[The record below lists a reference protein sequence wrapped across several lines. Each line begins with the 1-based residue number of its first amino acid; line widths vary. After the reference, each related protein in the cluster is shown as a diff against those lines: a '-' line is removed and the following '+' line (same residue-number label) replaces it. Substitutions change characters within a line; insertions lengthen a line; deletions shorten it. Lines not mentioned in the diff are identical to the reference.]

1 MRKWKQA
8 LALVLALVMTLSLV
22 ALPSFAEGE
31 GDGGGTAATQ
41 PVWPAE
47 GSIKLDKDAKAVE
60 GQKNLWEVTL
70 GIQGKNYKTTS
81 DVVLVIDN
89 SNSMYYANGVDSS
102 NGYESASKAP
112 RMKNTIAAAKAFAD
126 KLLTENSTTRI
137 ALVVYGTNVHWST
150 DFYDAAHKSDLTK
163 KLGEISQDS
172 DNGGTNQQAGIHKA
186 QELLA
191 ASTGKQKNIVI
202 LSDGEAT
209 FCYEVTAVNQSAPLE
224 FDYELLKESNCGI
237 GSHNTPTVQLNAT
250 EPKGDTA
257 LTIKSCNYNTVIGQ
271 GNKFALKDQSYSL
284 SVNGYF
290 NHPQVT
296 GSFKCSHF
304 MATEQTWNYTIDANN
319 SNGQNNSTVH
329 FTGYETKDTTFSTR
343 VSSLDVT
350 NSGQSTIWE
359 ANTAKTAG
367 TTIFSVAL
375 QAGTN
380 GENTLK
386 SCATDAAKGY
396 FAIGQ
401 NDNVEQKLTSAFEA
415 IAGSI
420 AIAASNGS
428 VADTMGENVQLSF
441 SGTAPVITT
450 DKAVYD
456 AGEADVYISQ
466 GSATY
471 DAVARRINWTVGN
484 VREGDNPI
492 MKYKVTVK
500 EGYNPSTNEVLDANK
515 EATFSYKNYLG
526 EDTVGTFPV
535 PQVTVG
541 GGNIL
546 VHYYLVNDQGKPI
559 NENGAVV
566 ESPALAEQVKPA
578 AYHEVDGSTGL
589 SYNIPYTVSHD
600 NVANYN
606 YFGSYILNNG
616 DLIKGDFVEVTLT
629 AANSN
634 QHVWFAYT
642 QTFNVVHVR
651 MDENGAAK
659 TVQTDTYTV
668 SASFNLTDKVNKDKD
683 GNAVTEGTFLYG
695 GAFQDA
701 ACTTAY
707 PFAEGETGL
716 SFAPKAGQTYY
727 IWEVPSAYLVPKTLD
742 CWEHNTEGQLDV
754 IGYYML
760 SVIDREV
767 YKEVGFY
774 VNDVRT
780 PANQRTYKAIDED
793 RGTTVVNLPEGQ
805 SVAFEGIT
813 INLKQEGQSDS
824 YTPSDLVPAD
834 KYGYMLCYGLD
845 KNTYWSEAGKAV
857 SYYPYWVTLDGV
869 EVTNNVTRVGTYQ
882 GVGHDR
888 IQTAN
893 ESRTAGCTVPAA
905 AETQL
910 LTMAFYCAD
919 GTPITADVPTVE
931 DVTVTV
937 VDGAKTYELTVPVGT
952 SARDQISYQ
961 APVGKVFA
969 GWFTDEACTTP
980 ANLDSITQDT
990 TIYAKYVSDSYLDL
1004 HYARNGLFRLRGVT
1018 LISAVDNPANYQES
1032 GIIVD
1037 GEKLPVAY
1045 AARYRLF
1052 YTASGL
1058 FGAARNAKLMIAHQ
1072 SLSGSGTLEV
1082 TPYWVTKDG
1091 TTVLGENH
1099 TLHYNTRTIWE

>member
-1 MRKWKQA
+1 MKKWKQA
-8 LALVLALVMTLSLV
+8 LALVLALVMALSLV
-22 ALPSFAEGE
+22 ALPSFAADEDASGS
-31 GDGGGTAATQ
+31 GTAASDGPAWPNEGAINLSKTAQ
-41 PVWPAE
+41 P
-47 GSIKLDKDAKAVE
+47 VE
-60 GQKNLWEVTL
+60 GQDGLYELTL
-70 GIQGKNYKTTS
+70 TIQGKNYSTTS

-89 SNSMYYANGVDSS
+89 SNSMYYKNGKDDS
-102 NGYESASKAP
+102 NGYGNATTAP

-150 DFYDAAHKSDLTK
+150 DFYNAAHKSNLTQ
-163 KLGEISQDS
+163 KLGEISR
-172 DNGGTNQQAGIHKA
+172 NNNKGGTNQQAGIHKA

-191 ASTGKQKNIVI
+191 SASSIGKLKNIVI
-202 LSDGEAT
+202 LSDGEPTYSHPFVAT
-209 FCYEVTAVNQSAPLE
+209 ATYEGCERLDSYWCGNYGPRDGRFTNVGAFTP
-224 FDYELLKESNCGI
+224 DYNDVI
-237 GSHNTPTVQLNAT
+237 GEGNAFT
-250 EPKGDTA
+250 M
-257 LTIKSCNYNTVIGQ
+257 NYN
-271 GNKFALKDQSYSL
+271 AY
-284 SVNGYF
+284 
-290 NHPQVT
+290 
-296 GSFKCSHF
+296 
-304 MATEQTWNYTIDANN
+304 A
-319 SNGQNNSTVH
+319 
-329 FTGYETKDTTFSTR
+329 DTTCTKHGTFNR
-343 VSSLDVT
+343 VGYGVYALDGTVT
-350 NSGQSTIWE
+350 QTSGTNNGVATIWE
-359 ANTAKTAG
+359 ANQAKTAG

-375 QAGTN
+375 QAGTE

-386 SCATDAAKGY
+386 SCASDVAKGY

-401 NDNVEQKLTSAFEA
+401 NDNVETKLTAAFET

-420 AIAASNGS
+420 AIAASNGTVTDPMS
-428 VADTMGENVQLSF
+428 QYVNLAFTGDPNVTNDLAAYND
-441 SGTAPVITT
+441 GG
-450 DKAVYD
+450 Y
-456 AGEADVYISQ
+456 DVYLSQ
-466 GSATY
+466 GT
-471 DAVARRINWTVGN
+471 VTRNGQTLNWDVGN
-484 VREGDNPI
+484 INEGTPAV
-492 MKYKVTVK
+492 MKYQVRLNDTVQSGK
-500 EGYNPSTNEVLDANK
+500 TYPTNDTT
-515 EATFSYKNYLG
+515 TFSYTDYQGQETSKDFEIPEVAPKG
-526 EDTVGTFPV
+526 GT
-535 PQVTVG
+535 
-541 GGNIL
+541 IL
-546 VHYYLVNDQGKPI
+546 MHFYLVNAQGQPI
-559 NENGAVV
+559 NEKGVEV
-566 ESPALAEQVKPA
+566 ESPDKAKQLAAQEYYQMNGSQALEYGTYNVPMKEISGA
-578 AYHEVDGSTGL
+578 AYYGYTLDGVTTKDVREASVIVSTT
-589 SYNIPYTVSHD
+589 N
-600 NVANYN
+600 ANR
-606 YFGSYILNNG
+606 
-616 DLIKGDFVEVTLT
+616 E
-629 AANSN
+629 
-634 QHVWFAYT
+634 VWFAYY
-642 QTFNVVHVR
+642 QTFNVAHVR
-651 MDENGAAK
+651 MNDAGAAQQ
-659 TVQTDTYTV
+659 VGEIDTYPV
-668 SASFNLTDKVNKDKD
+668 SSDFDLTDKVNKDKD

-695 GAFQDA
+695 GAFDSE
-701 ACTTAY
+701 ACTEVY
-707 PFAEGETGL
+707 PFAEGETGK
-716 SFAPKAGQTYY
+716 SFTPTPGETYY
-727 IWEVPSAYLVPKTLD
+727 IWEVPNTYLIPKTLD

-937 VDGAKTYELTVPVGT
+937 VDGAKTYELTVPVG
-952 SARDQISYQ
+952 AGIRDQVAYQ
-961 APVGKVFA
+961 APAGKVFA
-969 GWFTDEACTTP
+969 GWFTDQAYTIP
-980 ANLDSITQDT
+980 ADLDQVTEDT

-1018 LISAVDNPANYQES
+1018 LISAVDDPANYQES

-1037 GEKLPVAY
+1037 GVKVPVAY
-1045 AARYRLF
+1045 ANRYRLF

-1058 FGAARNAKLMIAHQ
+1058 FGAARNARLMITQQ

-1082 TPYWVTKDG
+1082 TPYWVTLDG
-1091 TTVLGENH
+1091 TEVHGVTH

>member
-1 MRKWKQA
+1 MKKWKQA
-8 LALVLALVMTLSLV
+8 LALVLALVMALSLV

-47 GSIKLDKDAKAVE
+47 GSIKLDKDAEAVE

-81 DVVLVIDN
+81 DVVLVIDC
-89 SNSMYYANGVDSS
+89 SGSMDEGT
-102 NGYESASKAP
+102 KLT
-112 RMKNTIAAAKAFAD
+112 NTRAAAKAFGD
-126 KLLTENSTTRI
+126 KLLTEGSSTRI
-137 ALVVYGTNVHWST
+137 AIVTFIDEATAHNNGH
-150 DFYDAAHKSDLTK
+150 FYTASELSAFETAVDEATYA
-163 KLGEISQDS
+163 
-172 DNGGTNQQAGIHKA
+172 NGGTNQQAGIHVA
-186 QELLA
+186 QQLLA
-191 ASTGKQKNIVI
+191 SASSTGKQKNIVI

-209 FCYEVTAVNQSAPLE
+209 Y
-224 FDYELLKESNCGI
+224 
-237 GSHNTPTVQLNAT
+237 SHPFVGGNASIDC
-250 EPKGDTA
+250 EWIIA
-257 LTIKSCNYNTVIGQ
+257 HWFS
-271 GNKFALKDQSYSL
+271 GN
-284 SVNGYF
+284 
-290 NHPQVT
+290 PQVSSWPT
-296 GSFKCSHF
+296 TATPDYSTVVGSGNSFGLDGNILWHCTCRHNRTTDKLYGSF
-304 MATEQTWNYTIDANN
+304 YYD
-319 SNGQNNSTVH
+319 SNGNFVCSNGS
-329 FTGYETKDTTFSTR
+329 K
-343 VSSLDVT
+343 SSDNGVA
-350 NSGQSTIWE
+350 TIWE
-359 ANTAKTAG
+359 ANQAKTAG

-386 SCATDAAKGY
+386 SCATDPAKGY
-396 FAIGQ
+396 FAIAN
-401 NDNVEQKLTSAFEA
+401 NDDVETKLNAAFTA

-420 AIAASNGS
+420 AIAAKAGT
-428 VADTMGENVQLSF
+428 VADTMGDEVQLSF
-441 SGTAPVITT
+441 SDAAPVITN

-456 AGEADVYISQ
+456 AGNADVYISQ

-471 DAVARRINWTVGN
+471 DANARRINWNVGN

-500 EGYNPSTNEVLDANK
+500 EGSNPSTGEVLDAN
-515 EATFSYKNYLG
+515 ESATFSYKNYLG

-546 VHYYLVNDQGKPI
+546 VHYYLVNDQGQPI

-566 ESPALAEQVKPA
+566 ESPALAKQVKTA
-578 AYHEVDGSTGL
+578 AYHEENGSTGL

-606 YFGSYILNNG
+606 YFGSYILNDSNLTPG
-616 DLIKGDFVEVTLT
+616 NSVDVTLT

-634 QHVWFAYT
+634 QHVWFAYY

-651 MDENGAAK
+651 MDENGAAE
-659 TVQTDTYTV
+659 TVGTDTYTV

-716 SFAPKAGQTYY
+716 SFAPQVGKTYY
-727 IWEVPSAYLVPKTLD
+727 IWEVPSAYLVPKALVG
-742 CWEHNTEGQLDV
+742 WEHNQENKLDV
-754 IGYYML
+754 IAFYMMAG
-760 SVIDREV
+760 IDRE
-767 YKEVGFY
+767 YYAGVGFT
-774 VNDVRT
+774 VNDVDKLSSQNT
-780 PANQRTYKAIDED
+780 LIDYST
-793 RGTTVVNLPEGQ
+793 GNTKVVNLTLGQ
-805 SVAFEGIT
+805 SAGFQSVE
-813 INLKQEGQSDS
+813 LKRKDGNTQT
-824 YTPSDLVPAD
+824 YTVTNVVP
-834 KYGYMLCYGLD
+834 GYNKGFIACYGLD
-845 KNTYWSEAGKAV
+845 QSDWKNTDNSTVYT
-857 SYYPYWVTLDGV
+857 PYWITLDGV
-869 EVTNNVTRVGTYQ
+869 KVTSGVTRTATYQ
-882 GVGHDR
+882 GVGYQKLKTVDAGDAGKPVYAKNT
-888 IQTAN
+888 QTATRLMTFA
-893 ESRTAGCTVPAA
+893 SY
-905 AETQL
+905 L
-910 LTMAFYCAD
+910 AD
-919 GTPITADVPTVE
+919 STPIAQETPTVE
-931 DVTVTV
+931 NVTVTV
-937 VDGAKTYELTVPVGT
+937 RDSNKTTQVEIPCGT

-961 APVGKVFA
+961 APAGKVFA

-1004 HYARNGLFRLRGVT
+1004 HYVRNGLFRLRGVT

-1037 GEKLPVAY
+1037 GVKVPVAY
-1045 AARYRLF
+1045 ANRYRLF

-1058 FGAARNAKLMIAHQ
+1058 FGAARNAKLMITQQ
-1072 SLSGSGTLEV
+1072 SLSGSGTLDV
-1082 TPYWVTKDG
+1082 TPYWVTLDG
-1091 TTVLGENH
+1091 TEVHGVTH

>member
-1 MRKWKQA
+1 MKKWKQA
-8 LALVLALVMTLSLV
+8 LALVLALVMALSLV

-31 GDGGGTAATQ
+31 ETGGGTAATQ

-47 GSIKLDKDAKAVE
+47 GSINLSKKAQPVDE
-60 GQKNLWEVTL
+60 ESGLYEVTL

-81 DVVLVIDN
+81 DVVLVIDC
-89 SNSMYYANGVDSS
+89 SGSMSGTKLQAT
-102 NGYESASKAP
+102 
-112 RMKNTIAAAKAFAD
+112 RTAAKAFGD
-126 KLLTENSTTRI
+126 KLLTEGSATRI
-137 ALVVYGTNVHWST
+137 AIVTFIDEATAHENGR
-150 DFYDAAHKSDLTK
+150 FYTASELSAFESAVDEATYA
-163 KLGEISQDS
+163 
-172 DNGGTNQQAGIHKA
+172 NGGTNQQAGIHKA

-202 LSDGEAT
+202 LSDGEPTFSYAITGSVTCTRDAKAT
-209 FCYEVTAVNQSAPLE
+209 YETGYFGYEYQANTTMDVDWATANIVCNHDNIVGSGSGIAVK
-224 FDYELLKESNCGI
+224 KESGLKVNNCGKNSKYI
-237 GSHNTPTVQLNAT
+237 SHGIA
-250 EPKGDTA
+250 
-257 LTIKSCNYNTVIGQ
+257 
-271 GNKFALKDQSYSL
+271 
-284 SVNGYF
+284 
-290 NHPQVT
+290 
-296 GSFKCSHF
+296 
-304 MATEQTWNYTIDANN
+304 
-319 SNGQNNSTVH
+319 
-329 FTGYETKDTTFSTR
+329 
-343 VSSLDVT
+343 
-350 NSGQSTIWE
+350 TIWE
-359 ANTAKTAG
+359 ANQAKAAG

-375 QAGTN
+375 QAGTE

-386 SCATDAAKGY
+386 SCASDAAKGY
-396 FAIGQ
+396 FAIAN
-401 NDNVEQKLTSAFEA
+401 NDNVETKLTAAFET

-420 AIAASNGS
+420 AKAATNGS
-428 VADTMGENVQLSF
+428 V
-441 SGTAPVITT
+441 T
-450 DKAVYD
+450 DPMSQHVNLAFTGDPKVTSSLDEYN
-456 AGEADVYISQ
+456 AGGYDVYLSQ
-466 GSATY
+466 GTVTRNGETLNWNVG
-471 DAVARRINWTVGN
+471 DINEGTPAV
-484 VREGDNPI
+484 
-492 MKYKVTVK
+492 MKYRVTLK
-500 EGYNPSTNEVLDANK
+500 DGLNKDRTYPTNDTT
-515 EATFSYKNYLG
+515 TFNYTDYQDR
-526 EDTVGTFPV
+526 ETSKDFEI
-535 PQVTVG
+535 PQVAPKG
-541 GGNIL
+541 GTIL
-546 VHYYLVNDQGKPI
+546 MHFYLVNAQGQPI
-559 NENGAVV
+559 NEKGVEV
-566 ESPALAEQVKPA
+566 ESPDKAKQLAAQEYYQMNGSQALEYDTYNVPMKEISGA
-578 AYHEVDGSTGL
+578 AYYGYTLDGVTTKDVTEASV
-589 SYNIPYTVSHD
+589 TVSTT
-600 NVANYN
+600 NANR
-606 YFGSYILNNG
+606 
-616 DLIKGDFVEVTLT
+616 E
-629 AANSN
+629 
-634 QHVWFAYT
+634 VWFAYY

-651 MDENGAAK
+651 MNDAGAAQQ
-659 TVQTDTYTV
+659 VGEIDTYPV
-668 SASFNLTDKVNKDKD
+668 SSDFDLTDKVNKGKD

-695 GAFQDA
+695 GAFQNA

-707 PFAEGETGL
+707 PFAEGETGK
-716 SFAPKAGQTYY
+716 SFTPTPGETYY
-727 IWEVPSAYLVPKTLD
+727 IWEVPNTYLIPKTLD

-937 VDGAKTYELTVPVGT
+937 VDGAKTYELTVPVG
-952 SARDQISYQ
+952 AGIRDQVAYQ
-961 APVGKVFA
+961 APAGKVFA
-969 GWFTDEACTTP
+969 GWFTDQAYTIP
-980 ANLDSITQDT
+980 ADLDQVTEDT

-1004 HYARNGLFRLRGVT
+1004 HYVRNGLFRLRGVT

-1037 GEKLPVAY
+1037 GVKVPVAY
-1045 AARYRLF
+1045 ANRYRLF

-1058 FGAARNAKLMIAHQ
+1058 FGAARNARLMITQQ
-1072 SLSGSGTLEV
+1072 SLSSSGTLEV
-1082 TPYWVTKDG
+1082 TPYWVTLDG
-1091 TTVLGENH
+1091 TEVHGITH

>member
-1 MRKWKQA
+1 MKKWKQA
-8 LALVLALVMTLSLV
+8 LALVLALVMALSLV

-31 GDGGGTAATQ
+31 ETGGGTAATQ

-47 GSIKLDKDAKAVE
+47 GSIKLDKDAKAVG
-60 GQKNLWEVTL
+60 GQENLWEVTL
-70 GIQGKNYKTTS
+70 GIQGKNYKTIS
-81 DVVLVIDN
+81 DVVLVIDC
-89 SNSMYYANGVDSS
+89 SGSMNEG
-102 NGYESASKAP
+102 SKLT
-112 RMKNTIAAAKAFAD
+112 NTRKAAKAFGD
-126 KLLTENSTTRI
+126 KLLTENSSTRI
-137 ALVVYGTNVHWST
+137 AIVTFINEATAHNNGH
-150 DFYDAAHKSDLTK
+150 FYTASELSAFETAVDEATYA
-163 KLGEISQDS
+163 
-172 DNGGTNQQAGIHKA
+172 NGGTNQQAGIHKA

-191 ASTGKQKNIVI
+191 ASTGRQKNIVI

-209 FCYEVTAVNQSAPLE
+209 YSHRITGKVTCTN
-224 FDYELLKESNCGI
+224 DIYI
-237 GSHNTPTVQLNAT
+237 GSNFIGTKYYAT
-250 EPKGDTA
+250 SDIDWATAQIQCNYSSNIIDGSGGDFYFEKNRN
-257 LTIKSCNYNTVIGQ
+257 LTISGCGKKG
-271 GNKFALKDQSYSL
+271 GDSYITH
-284 SVNGYF
+284 GI
-290 NHPQVT
+290 P
-296 GSFKCSHF
+296 
-304 MATEQTWNYTIDANN
+304 
-319 SNGQNNSTVH
+319 
-329 FTGYETKDTTFSTR
+329 
-343 VSSLDVT
+343 
-350 NSGQSTIWE
+350 TIWE
-359 ANTAKTAG
+359 ANQAKAAG

-386 SCATDAAKGY
+386 SCATDPAKGY
-396 FAIGQ
+396 FAIAN
-401 NDNVEQKLTSAFEA
+401 NDDVETKLNAAFTA

-420 AIAASNGS
+420 AIAAKAGT
-428 VADTMGENVQLSF
+428 VADTMGDEVQLSF
-441 SGTAPVITT
+441 SDAAPVITN

-456 AGEADVYISQ
+456 AGNADVYISQ

-471 DAVARRINWTVGN
+471 DADARRINWTVGN

-500 EGYNPSTNEVLDANK
+500 EGSNPSTGEVLDAN
-515 EATFSYKNYLG
+515 ESATFSYKNYLG

-546 VHYYLVNDQGKPI
+546 VHYYLVNDQGQPI

-566 ESPALAEQVKPA
+566 ESPALAKQVKTA
-578 AYHEVDGSTGL
+578 AYHEENGSTGL

-606 YFGSYILNNG
+606 YFGSYILNDSNVT
-616 DLIKGDFVEVTLT
+616 KGDSVDVTLT

-634 QHVWFAYT
+634 QHVWFAYY

-668 SASFNLTDKVNKDKD
+668 SAGFDLTDKVTS
-683 GNAVTEGTFLYG
+683 GYLYG
-695 GAFQDA
+695 GAFDSK
-701 ACTTAY
+701 ACTKVY
-707 PFAEGETGL
+707 PFAAGETGK
-716 SFAPKAGQTYY
+716 SFTPTPGEIYY
-727 IWEVPSAYLVPKTLD
+727 IWEVPNTYLIPKTLD

-937 VDGAKTYELTVPVGT
+937 VDGAKTYELTVPVG
-952 SARDQISYQ
+952 AGIRDQVAYQ
-961 APVGKVFA
+961 APAGKVFA
-969 GWFTDEACTTP
+969 GWFTDQAYTIP
-980 ANLDSITQDT
+980 ADLDQVTEDT

-1004 HYARNGLFRLRGVT
+1004 HYVRNGLFRLRGVT

-1037 GEKLPVAY
+1037 GVKVPVAY
-1045 AARYRLF
+1045 ANRYRLF

-1058 FGAARNAKLMIAHQ
+1058 FGAARNARLMITQQ

-1082 TPYWVTKDG
+1082 TPYWVTLDG
-1091 TTVLGENH
+1091 TEVHGVTH